1 MSYRGR
7 GASTPTPTPSAS
19 ATTCKYISTFPSLL
33 TDSGTHL
40 QIASI
45 EISIHLQHYEC
56 TAFHLDS
63 LYNNNCKVYAL
74 EIQSSNEELNEYHW

>member
-19 ATTCKYISTFPSLL
+19 ATTTATTCKYISTFPSLL

-56 TAFHLDS
+56 TAFHLDD
-63 LYNNNCKVYAL
+63 LYNNNGKVYAL
-74 EIQSSNEELNEYHW
+74 QI